1 MDCGAACLKMVAQYY
16 GREYSFAY
24 LKKVCDLTKTGA
36 TLGGISRGADAIGLN
51 NVGVLMTWEELS
63 EKIKPPY
70 IVHWNKVHFVVVY
83 EVCGDKVVVG
93 DPTAG
98 IIQYSVPAFLKCW
111 HSAANKQGEDVGAA
125 LLFEPTDEFFAKDIP
140 DSKPVGFRYILR
152 YLKPHTKQLTQL
164 LVGILLGSVLSLA
177 FPFLSQAIVDGGI
190 ANKDIHFI
198 TIVLLAQVALIVGIG
213 INSLIRNWLMLHITT
228 RISISL
234 IEDFLG
240 KLMRLP
246 ITYFDKHLTG
256 DLLQR
261 INDFTRIQNFLTG
274 TLISIVVAVTS
285 VLVYGTIM
293 GGYSLLLLA
302 IFGAGSVLYVGWVLV
317 FLRRRR
323 ILDYMRFQES
333 ASSQSNVIQIIN
345 GMQEIK
351 LNNCED
357 AKRREWQDIQ
367 VRLFNINIR
376 GESLSQLQTIGGLLI
391 DQGKNV
397 VLSFL
402 AAYAVVNGSM
412 TLGMMLALQ
421 YIIGQLN
428 APVYQFVG
436 FMQSIQE
443 AKISLERL
451 NEIME
456 IEDEE
461 PANEVRHRNI
471 PDGADIVLKNVMFH
485 YVSPKH
491 RKILDNINLTIEANK
506 TTAIVGV
513 SGSGKT
519 TILKLILG
527 FYKPTSGSVTLNGVN
542 ITNYSLREWRRK
554 CGVVM
559 QDGFLFTDSV
569 SGNIGVSD
577 ENPDSQNVINASRL
591 ANFGSTV
598 ADFAMGYDT
607 IIGGEGVG
615 ISAGQKQRVL
625 IARAIY
631 KNAPYLI
638 LDEASN
644 ALDANNER
652 IITDNLSEFYRN
664 KTVIVV
670 AHRLS
675 TVKNADKIVVL
686 DNGKIVE
693 TGTHEELIK
702 TGGHYFNL
710 VKNQLELGL

>member
-1 MDCGAACLKMVAQYY
+1 MDCGIACLKMVAKYY
-16 GREYSFAY
+16 GREYSFAH

-36 TLGGISRGADAIGLN
+36 TLGGISRGAKAIGLE
-51 NVGVLMTWEELS
+51 NVGVLMTWAELS
-63 EKIKPPY
+63 AKLKTPY
-70 IVHWNKVHFVVVY
+70 IVHWNKAHFVVVY
-83 EVCGDKVVVG
+83 EIRGDKVVAG
-93 DPTAG
+93 DPAAG
-98 IIQYSVPAFLKCW
+98 LIRYDLSTFLKCW
-111 HSAANKQGEDVGAA
+111 HSAVNERGEDVGAA
-125 LLFEPTDEFFAKDIP
+125 LILEPTDDFFNIEVK
-140 DSKPVGFRYILR
+140 SHKPVGFRYILK
-152 YLKPHTKQLTQL
+152 YLKPHTKPLTQL
-164 LVGILLGSVLSLA
+164 LIGILLGSVLSLA

-190 ANKDIHFI
+190 ANSDMDFI
-198 TIVLLAQVALIVGIG
+198 TTVLLAQVALIAGIG
-213 INSLIRNWLMLHITT
+213 INSLIRNWLMLHMTT

-261 INDFTRIQNFLTG
+261 ITDFTRIQNFLTS
-274 TLISIVVAVTS
+274 TLISLVVAVTS
-285 VLVYGTIM
+285 VLVYGVIM
-293 GGYSLLLLA
+293 AGYSLLLLT
-302 IFGAGSVLYVGWVLV
+302 IFGVGSTLYVCWV
-317 FLRRRR
+317 FLFLRKRR

-351 LNNCED
+351 MNNCED
-357 AKRREWQDIQ
+357 HKRREWQDIQ
-367 VRLFNINIR
+367 IRLFNISIR

-397 VLSFL
+397 ILSFL
-402 AAYAVVNGSM
+402 AAHAVVNGDM

-436 FMQSIQE
+436 FVQSIQE
-443 AKISLERL
+443 TKISLERL

-461 PANEVRHRNI
+461 PDGEIRNTDI
-471 PDGADIVLKNVMFH
+471 PNGADIVLKDVTFH
-485 YVSPKH
+485 YISPRH
-491 RKILDNINLTIEANK
+491 RRILDNINLTIEANK

-527 FYKPTSGSVTLNGVN
+527 FYKPTSGSVTLNGID
-542 ITNYSLREWRRK
+542 ITDYSLREWRRK
-554 CGVVM
+554 CGAVM

-569 SGNIGVSD
+569 IGNISVSD
-577 ENPDSQNVINASRL
+577 ENPDVENVINASRL
-591 ANFGSTV
+591 ANLESTV
-598 ADFAMGYDT
+598 DDFAMGYDT
-607 IIGGEGVG
+607 VIGGEGVG
-615 ISAGQKQRVL
+615 ISTGQKQRVL

-631 KNAPYLI
+631 KNAPYLV

-644 ALDANNER
+644 ALDANNEK
-652 IITDNLSEFYRN
+652 IIMNNLSDFYRD

-693 TGTHEELIK
+693 VGTHDELVSA
-702 TGGHYFNL
+702 GGHYFNL